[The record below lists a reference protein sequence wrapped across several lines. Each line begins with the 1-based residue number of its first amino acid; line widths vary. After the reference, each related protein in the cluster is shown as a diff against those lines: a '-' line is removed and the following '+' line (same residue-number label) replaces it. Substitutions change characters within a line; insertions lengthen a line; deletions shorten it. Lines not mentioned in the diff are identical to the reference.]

1 MTALNTEIKDEE
13 FGIYLRNANLTAFL
27 DRLEEHEDREQ
38 SAIID
43 AINYIDTL
51 IGDDLDEVVFSRC
64 MGKYKVVLIFSKTTI
79 TFEDK

>member
-43 AINYIDTL
+43 AIKYIDTL

-64 MGKYKVVLIFSKTTI
+64 MDKYKVVLIFSKTTI

>member
-13 FGIYLRNANLTAFL
+13 FGIYLRNTNLTAFL